1 MKIWITLS
9 NSAACCLYFLWGHIF
24 YYGLEV
30 VGGAEEAM
38 FDDANV
44 SEVYENLIAKDS
56 LTEK

>member
-1 MKIWITLS
+1 MLPIFFIG
-9 NSAACCLYFLWGHIF
+9 AYFVD
-24 YYGLEV
+24 YGLEV
-30 VGGAEEAM
+30 LGGVEEAM